1 MVDRIKSL
9 SEFKALCRHAPPV
22 DNHAR
27 MQSAKRE
34 RRLTKPAGAL
44 GKLEELA
51 IWYAGWRGTRHTLI
65 RHPQIIV
72 FAANHGISRHPV
84 SAYPASVTEQMVLNF
99 HAGGAAINQLA
110 RMAGARLDIVEID
123 LKKPT
128 RDFTMAPAMTE
139 PELLRALNIGW
150 NSVARQTDLL
160 VVGEMGIG
168 NTSSASAICLALYGG
183 DASDWVGRGTGI
195 SLKRLEAKTR
205 MISRAVSRFAV
216 HRDPIGIL
224 RHFGGREIAA
234 MTSAM
239 VRARHLRVPTII
251 DGFICSAAAA
261 VAHEMAPGILD
272 HAIAG
277 HKSAESAHGR
287 LLARMGKVPLL
298 DLGMRLGEGTGAAV
312 AIQIVQC
319 ALGCHYGMATFGEA
333 GVAEKT
339 EVA

>member
-1 MVDRIKSL
+1 MVERINSL
-9 SEFKALCRHAPPV
+9 SEFKTLCRHAPPV
-22 DNHAR
+22 DNEAR
-27 MQSAKRE
+27 MRSAKRE
-34 RRLTKPAGAL
+34 RQLTKPAGAL

-51 IWYAGWRGTRHTLI
+51 IWYAGWRGTGHTVV
-65 RHPQIIV
+65 RHPQIVV

-84 SAYPASVTEQMVLNF
+84 SAYPAAVTEQMVHNF
-99 HAGGAAINQLA
+99 RTGGAAINQLA
-110 RMAGARLDIVEID
+110 RMAGARLDVVEID

-139 PELLRALNIGW
+139 TELLRALNIGW
-150 NSVARQTDLL
+150 KSVSKQTDLL

-183 DASDWVGRGTGI
+183 DADDWVGRGTGI
-195 SLKRLEAKTR
+195 SLKRLDAKTK
-205 MISRAVSRFAV
+205 MIGRAVSRFAV
-216 HRDPIGIL
+216 QREPLAIL

-239 VRARHLRVPTII
+239 VRGRHLRVPTII

-261 VAHEMAPGILD
+261 VAHELTPGILD
-272 HAIAG
+272 HTIAG
-277 HKSAESAHGR
+277 HRSAESAHGKLLSR
-287 LLARMGKVPLL
+287 LGKVPLL

-312 AIQIVQC
+312 AIKVVQC
-319 ALGCHYGMATFGEA
+319 ALSCHYGMATFGEA
-333 GVAEKT
+333 GVAEKE